1 MKNLLFVVNPRS
13 GKEQLRTRLLDIIDL
28 FNKYGYKV
36 TIHITQDSQD
46 AAQVVR
52 ECAQGQDLLVCSG
65 GDGTL
70 NEVVSG
76 LMSMDRDCRRWAI
89 FRRDPRMIMLPALRF
104 PRSF

>member
-52 ECAQGQDLLVCSG
+52 ECEIGRAHV
-65 GDGTL
+65 
-70 NEVVSG
+70 
-76 LMSMDRDCRRWAI
+76 
-89 FRRDPRMIMLPALRF
+89 
-104 PRSF
+104 

>member
-76 LMSMDRDCRRWAI
+76 LMSMDRD
-89 FRRDPRMIMLPALRF
+89 
-104 PRSF
+104 

>member
-76 LMSMDRDCRRWAI
+76 LMSMDRDCRPPVGYIPSGSTNDYASS
-89 FRRDPRMIMLPALRF
+89 L